1 MSEAMKATRL
11 LPLLLCLSPLVACS
25 GESTPTF
32 SDPIAAL
39 DKGDAALA
47 AKDVPTAIAA
57 YEYASQNG
65 DEGQRKEALS
75 GLLSVQLEIGEADA
89 AIQAFENLAKSA
101 SLTTEELLDI
111 ANECVKAR
119 LVGPAN
125 AVIDHAVANN
135 EGVESAFARPLA
147 AVDKLEKEGPG
158 ADLSSLGYT
167 GD

>member
-11 LPLLLCLSPLVACS
+11 LPLLLCLSPLAACS

-65 DEGQRKEALS
+65 DEGQRTEALT
-75 GLLSVQLEIGEADA
+75 GLMTVYVENGDA
-89 AIQAFENLAKSA
+89 AAATQAFENLSKHA
-101 SLTTEELLDI
+101 SLSAEALNDLATLCIE
-111 ANECVKAR
+111 NS
-119 LVGPAN
+119 LVEPGN
-125 AVIDHAVANN
+125 AVVNYAVANN
-135 EGVESAFARPLA
+135 EGGAMAFKTPIA
-147 AVDKLEKEGPG
+147 ALERLEKEGPD
-158 ADLSSLGYT
+158 ADLSDLGYA